1 MNGLVVIAV
10 VTFIAIVL
18 SVGHGQSQ
26 FNITNSNSSS
36 AVKPPI
42 ANITSLRHP
51 NATMTATTTT
61 RSYHAKPTPVNA
73 TAVNSSTPLRHNST
87 IVPGTTKVNA
97 TQSQGSPSHANA
109 TTVSSGHNTTHVSSP
124 PTHTHPPPNTAIP
137 VDSHHQHTEGILSI
151 SVLT

>member
-1 MNGLVVIAV
+1 MNGLVFIAV

-18 SVGHGQSQ
+18 SGGHGQSQ
-26 FNITNSNSSS
+26 FSITNSNSS
-36 AVKPPI
+36 AAIKPPI

-51 NATMTATTTT
+51 NATMTTTTT
-61 RSYHAKPTPVNA
+61 TISYHAKPTPVNA
-73 TAVNSSTPLRHNST
+73 TANSSTPLRLNST
-87 IVPGTTKVNA
+87 IVPATTKVNA